1 MWLDAVLAVIFVLST
16 AQGYRMGFLHTLIH
30 TAGWLASL
38 ILGFLWYPKVAE
50 FLREKTDFYNIIYH
64 KIQNKMGDVTL
75 ATHDSITDSFP
86 KVLKNAVETVADTF
100 TSSLASGVAS
110 FLFNVLAFLLVVL
123 AVRLVF
129 LFLSSLFSKRNNE
142 GLTGFTDGVLGLF
155 AGAFKGI
162 LMVFVLLAFLVP
174 IISLSSGHA
183 VSDALDTSVLAGYL
197 YDNNLILLIIQDIF

>member
-100 TSSLASGVAS
+100 TSVSYTHLDVYKRQVQQHGKCQD
-110 FLFNVLAFLLVVL
+110 LRTPWLWPLLPNHGFFHGK
-123 AVRLVF
+123 AHRPVRQ
-129 LFLSSLFSKRNNE
+129 FSE
-142 GLTGFTDGVLGLF
+142 SPF
-155 AGAFKGI
+155 
-162 LMVFVLLAFLVP
+162 
-174 IISLSSGHA
+174 
-183 VSDALDTSVLAGYL
+183 
-197 YDNNLILLIIQDIF
+197 